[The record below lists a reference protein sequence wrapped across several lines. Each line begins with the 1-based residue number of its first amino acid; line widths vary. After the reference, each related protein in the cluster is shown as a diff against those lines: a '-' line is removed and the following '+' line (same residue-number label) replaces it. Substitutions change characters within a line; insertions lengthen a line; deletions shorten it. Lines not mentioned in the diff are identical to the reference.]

1 MLIDWF
7 TVGAQA
13 LNFIVLVWLLKRFLY
28 KPILNAV
35 DAREQR
41 IAAQLAD
48 ANAKHALAQKE
59 HEEFQNK
66 IAEFE
71 QRRAALLT
79 QATQEASSER
89 QRLIE
94 EARVAAD
101 SLSAKRRES
110 LRREAGEL
118 QQALRRRTQAEIF
131 AIARKALAD
140 LSTCTLEERICEVF
154 IKRLRALEGSAK
166 ATFAAALNSASDP
179 ALVRSA
185 FDLPAGQRVQL
196 QHSLNE
202 TFSADVP
209 LRFEV
214 APDLIGGIE
223 LSRGGQKLA
232 WSITQYLSAMEQT
245 VDALL
250 QDMGPSET
258 K

>member
-48 ANAKHALAQKE
+48 ANTKQAQAQKE
-59 HEEFQNK
+59 REEFQNK

-71 QRRAALLT
+71 QQRAALLS
-79 QATQEASSER
+79 QANKEAASER
-89 QRLIE
+89 QHLIE
-94 EARVAAD
+94 EARVAAA
-101 SLSAKRRES
+101 SLSAQRQEA

-118 QQALRRRTQAEIF
+118 QQALRRRTQAEVF
-131 AIARKALAD
+131 AIARKVMTD
-140 LSTCTLEERICEVF
+140 LSTCALEERICEVF
-154 IKRLRALEGSAK
+154 IKRLRTLEGSAK
-166 ATFAAALNSASDP
+166 AAFATVLNSAPDP

-185 FDLPAGQRVQL
+185 FELPAGQRVQI
-196 QHSLNE
+196 QHALNE
-202 TFSADVP
+202 TFAADVP
-209 LRFEV
+209 IRFEV

-232 WSITQYLSAMEQT
+232 WSITEYLAAMEQT
-245 VDALL
+245 VAALL
-250 QDMGPSET
+250 QDMGRSES